1 MLTLSLD
8 PYVPLGIKGRLRALC
23 PKLPELESS
32 RVTAFSVCDTEPV
45 ELNVQSGL
53 LSDSK
58 MTRSLLLVVMLRDR
72 DAPRQSTR
80 RLAHSRTRD
89 TASVVVPILGIRRTQ
104 KQELPPELQDKGVG
118 CRRMDTTGH
127 GGRPDR
133 RPH

>member
-1 MLTLSLD
+1 MCHVLTLSLD

-58 MTRSLLLVVMLRDR
+58 MTRSLLLVVMLRG
-72 DAPRQSTR
+72 QR
-80 RLAHSRTRD
+80 RSSSEHPKT
-89 TASVVVPILGIRRTQ
+89 RTQ
-104 KQELPPELQDKGVG
+104 PNS
-118 CRRMDTTGH
+118 
-127 GGRPDR
+127 
-133 RPH
+133 